1 MNTPFTATHV
11 FFQRETNSIIDTCTD
26 ENPPR
31 SHIQRETLA
40 EICRRYPNTEIVP
53 FDEAIKIKDEA
64 NKKPVKEITEQ
75 EFWEMLEVL
84 PPLGWKH
91 GTNCE
96 SFKMSEM
103 WSGNITDIYAR
114 IDKRYFTLRDDV
126 RMSHDEIMRRC
137 EKFKLLEA
145 HVINKDNAHYP
156 GGQKDCNFC
165 EKTKKEKGI

>member
-31 SHIQRETLA
+31 YHIQRETLA
-40 EICRRYPNTEIVP
+40 EICRRYPNTEIIP

-91 GTNCE
+91 GANCE

-126 RMSHDEIMRRC
+126 RTSHDEIMRRC
-137 EKFKLLEA
+137 E
-145 HVINKDNAHYP
+145 
-156 GGQKDCNFC
+156 NF
-165 EKTKKEKGI
+165 KKEKGI